1 MVGRGRASPG
11 LASTSFGQPAH
22 GDPEQTRRKLVF
34 DLKITGGTVVDGTG
48 AERYQADIGI
58 KDGKIV
64 DVVRRGAND
73 PAMGGEAAETI
84 DATGHVVAPGFVDI
98 HTHYDGQVSWDSL
111 LEPSS
116 GHGVTTLV
124 TGNCGVGFAP
134 VRPGSEQ
141 WLIELMEG
149 VEDIPGTALT
159 EGITW
164 DWETYP
170 EYLDAIG
177 KQKYAVD
184 VGSQVAHGAIRAY
197 AMGERGARNQPATPE
212 DIAAMG
218 RLVTEAIEAGALGFS
233 TSRTMGHRAMD
244 GEPVPG
250 TFAAEDELFGL
261 GRAMAAGG
269 QAVFELAPQG
279 SAGEDIVAPKK
290 ELDWMRR
297 LSGEIDRPV
306 SFALIQVDADPKLW
320 REMMDLSA
328 DAHAAG
334 SRLYPQIAARPF
346 GMMFGFQGHHGFSH
360 RPTFRRLKGECG
372 REELAQRLADPAVKA
387 AILSEDDLPADPTLL
402 FDGMFA
408 MVQHSLKRLYALG
421 DPPDYEPTPD
431 RTVASIAKARG
442 EDPLST
448 LYDLMLEQNATAM
461 LMLPLFNYSDGNHD
475 AIREMMLHPAG
486 VLGLSDG
493 GAHCGMICDASYP
506 TFLLTHWARD
516 RHRGEKLS
524 LEHVIRKQSHD
535 TAHLFGLTDRGT
547 IEPGKKA
554 DINVI
559 DLGALTLH
567 PAAMAFDLPAGG
579 NRILQGASGYAAT
592 IVSGTV
598 TRRKD
603 VDTGARPGRLV
614 RGAR

>member
-1 MVGRGRASPG
+1 M
-11 LASTSFGQPAH
+11 
-22 GDPEQTRRKLVF
+22 F

-58 KDGKIV
+58 KDGVIT

-73 PAMGGEAAETI
+73 PEMAGLETADAAETI

-98 HTHYDGQVSWDSL
+98 HTHYDGQVSWDAL

-116 GHGVTTLV
+116 GHGVTTVV

-134 VRPGSEQ
+134 VRPGTED
-141 WLIELMEG
+141 WLIKLMEG

-177 KQKYAVD
+177 KQKFSID
-184 VGSQVAHGAIRAY
+184 VGSQVAHGAVRAY
-197 AMGERGARNQPATPE
+197 AMGARGAHNEPATPD
-212 DIAAMG
+212 DIAAMS
-218 RLVTEAIEAGALGFS
+218 RLVQEAVEAGALGFS
-233 TSRTMGHRAMD
+233 TSRTLAHRAMD

-250 TFAAEDELFGL
+250 TFAAEEELFAL
-261 GRAMAAGG
+261 GHAMAAGG

-279 SAGEDIVAPKK
+279 AAGEDIVGPKR
-290 ELDWMRR
+290 ELEWMRR
-297 LSGEIDRPV
+297 LGGEIDRPL
-306 SFALIQVDADPKLW
+306 SFALIQVDADPNLW
-320 REMMDLSA
+320 REQLDLSA
-328 DAHAAG
+328 AAHAAG

-346 GMMFGFQGHHGFSH
+346 GMMIGFQGHHGFTH
-360 RPTFRRLKGECG
+360 RPTYRRLKAECS

-387 AILSEDDLPADPTLL
+387 AILSEDDLPVDPTQL

-408 MVQHSLKRLYALG
+408 LVQHSLGRLYALG
-421 DPPDYEPTPD
+421 NPPDYEPTPD
-431 RTVASIAKARG
+431 RTVTAIAKARG

-448 LYDLMLEQNATAM
+448 LYDLMLESNATAM
-461 LMLPLFNYSDGNHD
+461 LMLPLFNYADGNHD

-524 LEHVIRKQSHD
+524 LEYVIRKQSRD
-535 TAHLFGLTDRGT
+535 TAYLFGLGDRGT

-554 DINVI
+554 DVNVI
-559 DLGALTLH
+559 DMDALTLH
-567 PAAMAFDLPAGG
+567 PAAMAWDLPAGG
-579 NRILQGASGYAAT
+579 NRILQSASGYAAT
-592 IVSGTV
+592 IVTGTV

-614 RGAR
+614 RRAR

>member
-1 MVGRGRASPG
+1 MPAC
-11 LASTSFGQPAH
+11 LTSTAH
-22 GDPEQTRRKLVF
+22 GDEKESLVF

-48 AERYQADIGI
+48 ADRFRADIGI
-58 KDGKIV
+58 KDGVIV
-64 DVVRRGAND
+64 DVVHRGATD
-73 PAMGGEAAETI
+73 PEMDGLETADAAETI

-98 HTHYDGQVSWDSL
+98 HTHYDGQVSWDAL

-116 GHGVTTLV
+116 GHGVTTVV

-134 VRPGSEQ
+134 VRPGREQ

-164 DWETYP
+164 GWETYP

-177 KQKYAVD
+177 KQKFSID
-184 VGSQVAHGAIRAY
+184 VGSQVAHGAVRAY
-197 AMGERGARNQPATPE
+197 AMGERGARNEPATPD

-250 TFAAEDELFGL
+250 TFAAEEELFGL

-306 SFALIQVDADPKLW
+306 SFALIQVDADPNLW
-320 REMMDLSA
+320 REMLDLSA

-346 GMMFGFQGHHGFSH
+346 GMMIGFQGHHGFSH
-360 RPTFRRLKGECG
+360 RPTYRRLAAECS

-387 AILSEDDLPADPTLL
+387 AILSEEDLPADPTLL

-408 MVQHSLKRLYALG
+408 LVQYSLGRLYALG
-421 DPPDYEPTPD
+421 NPPDYEPTPD
-431 RTVASIAKARG
+431 RTVAAIAKARG

-448 LYDLMLEQNATAM
+448 LYDLMLESNATAM
-461 LMLPLFNYSDGNHD
+461 LMLPLFNYADGNHD

-516 RHRGEKLS
+516 RHRGEQLS
-524 LEHVIRKQSHD
+524 LEYVIRKQSHD

-547 IEPGKKA
+547 IERGKKA

-559 DLGALTLH
+559 DMNALTLH

-579 NRILQGASGYAAT
+579 NRILQRASGYAAT
-592 IVSGTV
+592 VVSGTV
-598 TRRKD
+598 TRRDD

>member
-1 MVGRGRASPG
+1 M
-11 LASTSFGQPAH
+11 
-22 GDPEQTRRKLVF
+22 F

-58 KDGKIV
+58 KDGVIT

-73 PAMGGEAAETI
+73 PEMAGLEAADAAETI

-98 HTHYDGQVSWDSL
+98 HTHYDGQVSWDAL

-116 GHGVTTLV
+116 GHGVTTVV

-134 VRPGSEQ
+134 VRPGTED
-141 WLIELMEG
+141 WLIKLMEG

-177 KQKYAVD
+177 KQKFSID
-184 VGSQVAHGAIRAY
+184 VGSQVAHGAVRAY
-197 AMGERGARNQPATPE
+197 AMGARGARNEPATPD
-212 DIAAMG
+212 DIAAMS
-218 RLVTEAIEAGALGFS
+218 RLVQEAVEAGALGFS
-233 TSRTMGHRAMD
+233 TSRTLAHRAMD

-250 TFAAEDELFGL
+250 TFAAEEELFAL
-261 GRAMAAGG
+261 GHAMAAGG

-279 SAGEDIVAPKK
+279 AAGEDIVGPKR
-290 ELDWMRR
+290 ELEWMRR
-297 LSGEIDRPV
+297 LGGEIDRPL
-306 SFALIQVDADPKLW
+306 SFALIQVDADPNLW
-320 REMMDLSA
+320 REQLDLSA
-328 DAHAAG
+328 AAHAAG

-346 GMMFGFQGHHGFSH
+346 GMMIGFQGHHGFTH
-360 RPTFRRLKGECG
+360 RPTYRRLKAECS

-387 AILSEDDLPADPTLL
+387 AILSEDDLPVDPTQL

-408 MVQHSLKRLYALG
+408 LVQHSLGRLYALG
-421 DPPDYEPTPD
+421 NPPDYEPTPD
-431 RTVASIAKARG
+431 RTVTAIAKARG

-448 LYDLMLEQNATAM
+448 LYDLMLESNATAM
-461 LMLPLFNYSDGNHD
+461 LMLPLFNYADGNHD

-524 LEHVIRKQSHD
+524 LEYVIRKQSRD
-535 TAHLFGLTDRGT
+535 TAYLFGLGDRGT

-554 DINVI
+554 DVNVI
-559 DLGALTLH
+559 DMDALTLH
-567 PAAMAFDLPAGG
+567 PAAMAWDLPAGG
-579 NRILQGASGYAAT
+579 NRILQSASGYAAT
-592 IVSGTV
+592 IVTGTV

-614 RGAR
+614 RRAR

>member
-1 MVGRGRASPG
+1 M
-11 LASTSFGQPAH
+11 L
-22 GDPEQTRRKLVF
+22 
-34 DLKITGGTVVDGTG
+34 DLKIIGGTVVDGTG
-48 AERYQADIGI
+48 AERYHADIGI

-64 DVVRRGAND
+64 DVVRRAAND
-73 PAMGGEAAETI
+73 PAMGGAAAETI
-84 DATGHVVAPGFVDI
+84 DATGRVVAPGFVDI

-116 GHGVTTLV
+116 GHGVTTVV

-134 VRPGSEQ
+134 VRPGREE
-141 WLIELMEG
+141 WLIKLMEG

-164 DWETYP
+164 GWETYP

-177 KQKYAVD
+177 KHKFAID
-184 VGSQVAHGAIRAY
+184 VGSQVAHGAVRAY
-197 AMGERGARNQPATPE
+197 AMGERGARNEPATPD

-233 TSRTMGHRAMD
+233 TSRTLGHRAMD

-250 TFAAEDELFGL
+250 TFAAEEELFGL

-279 SAGEDIVAPKK
+279 VAGEDIVAPKK
-290 ELDWMRR
+290 ELEWMRR
-297 LSGEIDRPV
+297 LGGEIDRPV
-306 SFALIQVDADPKLW
+306 SFALIQVDADPNLW
-320 REMMDLSA
+320 REQLDLSA
-328 DAHAAG
+328 AAHEAG
-334 SRLYPQIAARPF
+334 SRLHPQIAARPF
-346 GMMFGFQGHHGFSH
+346 GMMIGFQGHHGFSH
-360 RPTFRRLKGECG
+360 RPTYRRLKAECSP
-372 REELAQRLADPAVKA
+372 EELAQRLADPAVKA
-387 AILSEDDLPADPTLL
+387 AILSDGDLPVDPTLL

-408 MVQHSLKRLYALG
+408 LVQHSLGRLYALG

-431 RTVASIAKARG
+431 RTVAAIAQARG
-442 EDPLST
+442 EDPLAT
-448 LYDLMLEQNATAM
+448 LYDLMLESDATAM
-461 LMLPLFNYSDGNHD
+461 LMLPLYNYADGNHD
-475 AIREMMLHPAG
+475 AIREMLTHPAG
-486 VLGLSDG
+486 VSGLSDG

-524 LEHVIRKQSHD
+524 LEYVIRKQSRD

-559 DLGALTLH
+559 DMDKLTLH
-567 PAAMAFDLPAGG
+567 PAAMAYDLPAGG
-579 NRILQGASGYAAT
+579 QRILQGASGYKAT

-598 TRRKD
+598 TRRDD